1 MSKPRIHGSE
11 LRQLCSLLATFV
23 EDSDLMS
30 EISFIEKE
38 HIQGASLALRSL
50 IPIVD
55 VRDMEDTLNES

>member
-23 EDSDLMS
+23 EDSNLMS

-38 HIQGASLALRSL
+38 HIQGASMVLRRL

-55 VRDMEDTLNES
+55 VRDMEDIANES